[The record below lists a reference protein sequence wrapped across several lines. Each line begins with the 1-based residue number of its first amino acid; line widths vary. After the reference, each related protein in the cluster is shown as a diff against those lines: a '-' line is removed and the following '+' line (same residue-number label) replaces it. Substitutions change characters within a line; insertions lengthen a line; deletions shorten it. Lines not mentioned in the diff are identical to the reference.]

1 MKELSQMVEEITNL
15 LQAHAF
21 DSEAR
26 ESIAPLV
33 ANNSIKLNHLYE
45 DMGFSSR
52 EQMNSFMK
60 KNFPTLAMQK
70 PSDKRW
76 KKFLF
81 DEIGEVAPAC
91 AYCGDVTNCHVCN
104 IVN

>member
-1 MKELSQMVEEITNL
+1 MTTSQMVEEICSL
-15 LQAHAF
+15 LQSHAD
-21 DSEAR
+21 DSNAKEVV
-26 ESIAPLV
+26 APLV

-45 DMGFSSR
+45 DMGFESR
-52 EQMNSFMK
+52 EQMNIFMK

-91 AYCGDVTNCHVCN
+91 TYCADITNCHVCN
-104 IVN
+104 VVN